1 MRLNLL
7 LSSNG
12 ICSRRKA
19 DEIIL
24 SGRVQVNNKIVLAP
38 YFRVNESDIIS
49 LDGKK
54 ISSSPAEIQ
63 RVYYI
68 INKPRGYV
76 CAVSDKYDPVI
87 IDLLPKEP
95 RIFPVGRLDK
105 DSEGLL
111 ILTNDGNFA
120 QNIIHPSKK
129 ISREYEVTL
138 NQPLNDT
145 HLLRWRKGFEIE
157 SKFVKPLRIK
167 QLSPEKL
174 IITLSEGIKREI
186 RLMARQMGFRVERLI
201 RVKIGGLELG
211 NLKPGEY
218 ESLSFSSLC
227 NKIFSNSRT

>member
-1 MRLNLL
+1 MRLNLF

-38 YFRVNESDIIS
+38 YFRVNESDIVS

-54 ISSSPAEIQ
+54 IFSPDEIQ

-87 IDLLPKEP
+87 IDLLPKDP
-95 RIFPVGRLDK
+95 RVFPVGRLDK

-138 NQPLNDT
+138 NQPLNDN

-186 RLMARQMGFRVERLI
+186 RLMARQMGFRVEKLI

-218 ESLSFSSLC
+218 KSLSFSSLC
-227 NKIFSNSRT
+227 NKIFSNSRI

>member
-1 MRLNLL
+1 MRLNLF

-38 YFRVNESDIIS
+38 YFRVNESDIVS

-54 ISSSPAEIQ
+54 IFSPDEIQ

-87 IDLLPKEP
+87 IDLLPKDP
-95 RIFPVGRLDK
+95 RVFPVGRLDK

-138 NQPLNDT
+138 NQPLNDN

-167 QLSPEKL
+167 QLSPEKI

-186 RLMARQMGFRVERLI
+186 RLMARQMGFRVEKLI

-218 ESLSFSSLC
+218 KSLSFSSLC
-227 NKIFSNSRT
+227 NKIFSNSRI

>member
-1 MRLNLL
+1 MRLNLF

-38 YFRVNESDIIS
+38 YFRVNESDIVS

-54 ISSSPAEIQ
+54 IFSPDEIQ

-87 IDLLPKEP
+87 IDLLPKDP
-95 RIFPVGRLDK
+95 RVFPVGRLDK

-138 NQPLNDT
+138 NQPLNDN

-186 RLMARQMGFRVERLI
+186 RLMARQMGFRVEKLI

-218 ESLSFSSLC
+218 KSLSFSSLC

>member
-1 MRLNLL
+1 MRLNLF

-38 YFRVNESDIIS
+38 YFRVNESDIVS

-54 ISSSPAEIQ
+54 IFSPDEIQ

-87 IDLLPKEP
+87 IDLLPKDP
-95 RIFPVGRLDK
+95 RVFPVGRLDK

-138 NQPLNDT
+138 NQPLNDN

-167 QLSPEKL
+167 QLSPEKI

-186 RLMARQMGFRVERLI
+186 RLMARQMGFRVEKLI

-218 ESLSFSSLC
+218 KSLSFSSLC